1 MHSTSPPNII
11 LAVETTLPGLAPNN
25 PCDIASAFG
34 IERWLAVDG
43 KGTWGS
49 LADVGTSGMNS
60 HAHLQEKVMPL
71 AQLYQ
76 ELFRQLPN
84 DCSILRVRNFHY
96 PLTNL
101 FILEMEQQY
110 PVETCD
116 YALYTADEVLP
127 DNFFLER
134 ISPAAMRQISA
145 MPVPL
150 MPPGYFNGS
159 ILPGAGRIFASE
171 EVSQFYLEEHFET
184 VLPGPRQLTIDIMP
198 LCNYACLKCHYHSP
212 LLPASHSQGSGI
224 KRVKPGAPMSLP
236 MLEEVLQRAQQYEQL
251 RNIHLYMSGEPLMH
265 PHIGEMVQMVLAR
278 GFVPAFASNG
288 TLLTKSMAERLLD
301 AGISYIGFSI
311 DSLDPARYQHLLG
324 GDLRMV
330 EKNIMRWQELC
341 LKRTGSFMGSI
352 MCVLN
357 EENLHEAEDFYNT
370 WTSRGF
376 TVLFNYQI
384 DVLTR
389 RILLQNSEHDST
401 QKAHC
406 TSPLYMYLDS
416 QANVLVCAAQ
426 LNGSTLSAPNFLKM
440 SPQDIWRSPYLQDAR
455 HRLLAGQRLDFC
467 QKCSGSC
474 VMNNATWIHEAG
486 RTISK
491 SNAGWYGAPPV
502 HWQTLSDWMRA

>member
-1 MHSTSPPNII
+1 MHNTSLPNII
-11 LAVETTLPGLAPNN
+11 LAVETSLPGLHPNN
-25 PCDIASAFG
+25 PWDIASAFG
-34 IERWLAVDG
+34 IERWLAVDA

-60 HAHLQEKVMPL
+60 HVHLQGKGMPL
-71 AQLYQ
+71 TQFYQ
-76 ELFRQLPN
+76 ELFSQLPS
-84 DCSILRVRNFHY
+84 DCLILRLRNFHY

-101 FILEMEQQY
+101 FIREMEQHY

-127 DNFFLER
+127 NNFFLER
-134 ISPAAMRQISA
+134 ISPVAMRQIAA

-150 MPPGYFNGS
+150 MPSGYFNGT
-159 ILPGAGRIFASE
+159 ILSGAGRIFASQ

-184 VLPGPRQLTIDIMP
+184 VLPEPRQLTIDIMP

-212 LLPASHSQGSGI
+212 LLPPPHSQSSGI
-224 KRVKPGAPMSLP
+224 KRVKPGSPMSLP
-236 MLEEVLQRAQQYEQL
+236 MLEEVLQRAQQYKQL

-265 PHIGEMVQMVLAR
+265 PHIAEMVKMVLAR
-278 GFVPAFASNG
+278 GFVPAFASNAM
-288 TLLTKSMAERLLD
+288 LLTENMGTRLLE

-311 DSLDPARYQHLLG
+311 DSLDPIRYQHLLG
-324 GDLRMV
+324 GDLRLV

-357 EENLHEAEDFYNT
+357 GENLHEAEAFYST

-376 TVLFNYQI
+376 TVLFNYQL

-389 RILLQNSEHDST
+389 RMMLPVTALNSNL
-401 QKAHC
+401 KAHC

-416 QANVLVCAAQ
+416 QANVLICAAQ
-426 LNGSTLSAPNFLKM
+426 LNDSTMRAPNFLEM
-440 SPQDIWRSPYLQDAR
+440 SPQDIWRSPYLTDAR
-455 HRLLAGQRLDFC
+455 HRLFAGQRFDFC

-474 VMNNATWIHEAG
+474 VMNNATWVHEAG
-486 RTISK
+486 RTVSK
-491 SNAGWYGAPPV
+491 SNAGWYGAPPI
-502 HWQTLSDWMRA
+502 HWQTLSDWMQA